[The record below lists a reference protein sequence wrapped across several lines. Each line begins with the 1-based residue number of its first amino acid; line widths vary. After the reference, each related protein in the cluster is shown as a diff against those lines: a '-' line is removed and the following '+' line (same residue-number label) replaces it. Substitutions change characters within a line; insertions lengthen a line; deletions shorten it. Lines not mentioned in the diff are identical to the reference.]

1 MNKIRWKYIYR
12 VFRFFSTKI
21 INLIQI
27 DRIIYRYI
35 VVKKYKSENDW
46 INRFVTIIKR
56 LIDGDEL

>member
-21 INLIQI
+21 TNLIQI

-35 VVKKYKSENDW
+35 VVKKSENDW

>member
-1 MNKIRWKYIYR
+1 MKIYVYR

-21 INLIQI
+21 TNLIQI
-27 DRIIYRYI
+27 DRTIYRYI

-46 INRFVTIIKR
+46 IKR